1 MESLGATFNQLPN
14 MGQPLQNVDNIADIR
29 IPNIPARIFNLNFL
43 GNDLAWA
50 VVRDGFNVLES

>member
-1 MESLGATFNQLPN
+1 LESLGATFNQLPN

-43 GNDLAWA
+43 GNDLA
-50 VVRDGFNVLES
+50 